1 MKVRFTL
8 FALLILSSPLSQ
20 AQVDPCSLV
29 RCSADTPVCIA
40 NDQGQAQCVAQTP
53 APEPS
58 MLPLLLAGGAALL
71 LARLV
76 RHRRR

>member
-1 MKVRFTL
+1 MKCRITL
-8 FALLILSSPLSQ
+8 LTLLMLSSPLAQ
-20 AQVDPCSLV
+20 AQADPCSLV
-29 RCSADTPVCIA
+29 RCSADAPVCIV

-76 RHRRR
+76 RRRRR